1 MDQHELAGEYGV
13 VRTDDNGVTV
23 WVQQHMSYVAA
34 CALCDLLTSRAHK
47 QFYQVVD
54 MEGCAS

>member
-1 MDQHELAGEYGV
+1 MDQADVFGV
-13 VRTDDNGVTV
+13 IRTDDNGCTV

-47 QFYQVVD
+47 QFYQVVNHTN
-54 MEGCAS
+54 MEGI

>member
-1 MDQHELAGEYGV
+1 MDQTGEYGV
-13 VRTDDNGVTV
+13 MRTDDNGVTV

-54 MEGCAS
+54 MEGIAS